1 MSECKNEN
9 ANLYDT
15 HCTSEFRAIAP
26 LLSLSAL
33 TREIVWNQVESAFKY
48 ICVCTRIFISYAQRR
63 DSAPAICGLLC
74 TYSLSALIARVVSGN
89 CSILYCFESRAHDE
103 KAHLITK
110 KREH

>member
-48 ICVCTRIFISYAQRR
+48 IYMCTRIFISYAQRR
-63 DSAPAICGLLC
+63 DSAPAMW
-74 TYSLSALIARVVSGN
+74 SAVYTLAQCID
-89 CSILYCFESRAHDE
+89 CSCC
-103 KAHLITK
+103 
-110 KREH
+110 